1 MTISGHRGEASFR
14 SYISHPLR
22 EELVACSDT
31 LSDALNGCVEWKPT
45 SITAAELY
53 CAVIPR
59 NRHVP
64 GILLSFIHKTHAIGN
79 FYSTEKVKTYVFL

>member
-1 MTISGHRGEASFR
+1 MTISGHRGEGSFR
-14 SYISHPLR
+14 SYISHPSR
-22 EELVACSDT
+22 EELIACSDT
-31 LSDALNGCVEWKPT
+31 LSDALNGCVDST

-59 NRHVP
+59 NLHVP

-79 FYSTEKVKTYVFL
+79 FYSTEQVKTYVFL